1 MSDKIKAAATS
12 GEWITDRRPTEDD
25 GSKGAGWVMVTTTE
39 GTVSTSPWRHCGD
52 RPWMCIPAPY
62 QPPQPDP
69 DTSLEADCKEVEQW
83 VNSYGRSINRETVN
97 RIIEAARKVEELER
111 ERDLLKQEVKQL
123 WIEKTQP
130 NEEPMNLARRIAG
143 AINSV
148 SAENGS
154 NTPDF
159 ILANYLV
166 SCLDAFDRA
175 INART
180 EWFEPTTEEPASQ
193 NDPDGV
199 GEGFEKALPDNA
211 EQYSYDGVQWN
222 SMEMYPL
229 TTFNT
234 PPTMFRRRIEPA
246 EAPPATADCGKVTQQ
261 QARQVAKEVFANA
274 EGRTH
279 EPAEA
284 SIDADSEEV
293 TNDSG
298 SVPQDAAV
306 TEPLRE
312 IWEVGSFIYD
322 VESEAQGQSDV
333 SGSESV
339 HYREVSPELDQWHA
353 ELVRLCE
360 ELTTG
365 RLSRCDVTAIDSH
378 LAKRP
383 QRGVK

>member
-1 MSDKIKAAATS
+1 
-12 GEWITDRRPTEDD
+12 
-25 GSKGAGWVMVTTTE
+25 
-39 GTVSTSPWRHCGD
+39 
-52 RPWMCIPAPY
+52 
-62 QPPQPDP
+62 
-69 DTSLEADCKEVEQW
+69 
-83 VNSYGRSINRETVN
+83 
-97 RIIEAARKVEELER
+97 
-111 ERDLLKQEVKQL
+111 
-123 WIEKTQP
+123 
-130 NEEPMNLARRIAG
+130 MNLARRIAG

-246 EAPPATADCGKVTQQ
+246 EAPITRPAKAESIECIRGTTGCPINHYEDNGICVKPVREAKD
-261 QARQVAKEVFANA
+261 ARD
-274 EGRTH
+274 
-279 EPAEA
+279 A
-284 SIDADSEEV
+284 S
-293 TNDSG
+293 G
-298 SVPQDAAV
+298 

-312 IWEVGSFIYD
+312 WVKDCYADELYV
-322 VESEAQGQSDV
+322 VRV
-333 SGSESV
+333 SGTTQKFDV
-339 HYREVSPELDQWHA
+339 DHVREVSPELDQWHA
-353 ELVRLCE
+353 ELVRLLELEPDGDDAVGYWHWVCE
-360 ELTTG
+360 ILN
-365 RLSRCDVTAIDSH
+365 H